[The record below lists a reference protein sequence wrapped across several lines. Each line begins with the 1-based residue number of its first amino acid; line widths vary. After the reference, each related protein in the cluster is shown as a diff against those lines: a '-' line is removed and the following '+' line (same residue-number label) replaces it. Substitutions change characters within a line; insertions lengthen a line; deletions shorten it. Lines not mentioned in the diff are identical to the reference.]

1 MQIKKKKKTYELS
14 QTNSYQEPCPSAG
27 VDGDSYLNCNAG
39 AEVWQI
45 SNQIGLMSLIMWQK
59 WAVKGNGVVTP

>member
-45 SNQIGLMSLIMWQK
+45 SNQIGLMSLIM
-59 WAVKGNGVVTP
+59 